1 MSQTLEVRR
10 QTVANDSQVDAERSQ
25 VSSRPALQVIDAGMA
40 TPSKSIREVFE
51 EMTAAVAVD
60 PAAAQTSYQVDNHLV
75 GATEVHVRAGNHRF
89 VIDEPG
95 ALGGTDRAPN
105 PIEYALASL
114 GSCQAITYRFWSEK
128 LGIAFDRLCI
138 EVDGDIDFRGL
149 LGLSEEVRPGFES
162 VRISVRISGPASQE
176 TYERLHA
183 EVERHCPMLDVFR
196 NHVTASTRLQTS

>member
-10 QTVANDSQVDAERSQ
+10 SIVANDSQVDAERSQ
-25 VSSRPALQVIDAGMA
+25 TSARPALQVIDAGMA
-40 TPSKSIREVFE
+40 TPAKSIREVLE
-51 EMTAAVAVD
+51 GMAAAVAVD

-114 GSCQAITYRFWSEK
+114 GSCQAITYRFWAEK
-128 LGIAFDRLCI
+128 LGISFDRLCI

-162 VRISVRISGPASQE
+162 VRIAVRISGPASQE
-176 TYERLHA
+176 TYQRLHA

-196 NHVTASTRLQTS
+196 NHVTASTRLHTS